1 MAQID
6 PINFEPSASIR
17 VSQANRLHERIGESS
32 IYMFMIILYITVII
46 WFGGYAVYAGS
57 WFLASSVMVSVGYLY
72 TKYKKPDELTVD
84 NVDQFLKGHVVI
96 SSITGAVWGSL
107 VIYFIDFTSSFS
119 LVAASAIVFAIALSG
134 LMPGATYRPSYIG
147 QATSMLVPFAGYILL
162 FADGAFR
169 IAGVGV
175 VILYITGV
183 ISSLRTQRVTNE
195 SIFMGQLRELNA
207 KVRGQNEEIKKANQ
221 EKTRFLAAT
230 SHDFSQPLH
239 AQGYFIQALE
249 QRLEKPEQKE
259 LLKKIESSWQ
269 HQKRLLNGLVEI
281 NQLESGTI
289 VPKIKTI
296 DIKQQ
301 FQSFRD
307 EFEVSAKDKSI
318 EFTVDLSQVF
328 VRSDP
333 LLLTRIVQNLL
344 SNAFR
349 YTPEN
354 GDVKLLVKSS
364 GNDAVITI
372 SDNGQGIP
380 SDKQTQIFEEY
391 VQLQNKTGG
400 GDQIGL
406 GLGLSIVKRLSKLIG
421 LTLEL
426 NSTPGIGTEF
436 TLTLPVSDRK
446 VAIAE
451 NLGELDAHSVQEAL
465 IVLVDD
471 ENDIRLSMSN
481 LLEQRGFELIV
492 AATPEE
498 ALSDVADHANI
509 PNLLI
514 IDKRL
519 DDDKSG
525 IDLIRDIREEV
536 NQDVPAILMSG
547 DLATPQERI
556 PLENVQFLGK
566 PIAPEQLQR
575 TIADLL
581 RKV

>member
-1 MAQID
+1 
-6 PINFEPSASIR
+6 
-17 VSQANRLHERIGESS
+17 
-32 IYMFMIILYITVII
+32 MFMIILYITVII